1 MSLPDWNENGKRDAF
16 DAFVDMN
23 IIEEAI
29 NEKEKLNNPDNDRK
43 VTGISMGGK
52 PLYDA
57 TKDSDG
63 WYDYTQDFF
72 SRSYFDCGNSYTGT
86 LWYGSTWSTYRYVFK
101 FRNIYDYIE
110 EYIRFYLLM
119 Q

>member
-29 NEKEKLNNPDNDRK
+29 NEKEKLNNPDNDRR

-63 WYDYTQDFF
+63 MIILKTF
-72 SRSYFDCGNSYTGT
+72 SVVAILIAGIAIPVH
-86 LWYGSTWSTYRYVFK
+86 YGMGQLGVLIGMFLSLGISMTILKNT
-101 FRNIYDYIE
+101 
-110 EYIRFYLLM
+110 
-119 Q
+119 